1 VSYRGIAACGLL
13 FVLAVTAGCGGDE
26 APEENLEA
34 LEGAA
39 AADSTQP
46 EPQDEPQGDVETEEV
61 EEPSVEPLRQT
72 QIEVYFPSASGA
84 GLVGEFR
91 EIFVTGTPGDMAK
104 QIISDLIEG
113 PTGKQALRALPSA
126 VRLRQAYMMESGLV
140 YLDFSSELKEGLEG
154 GSNNELLTIFS
165 IVNSV
170 VLNVAEIKRVVLL
183 VGGRPVETLNGH
195 VDLTRPLKPDFSLVR
210 GSIIARGPG

>member
-1 VSYRGIAACGLL
+1 MNCRGIGVFGLL
-13 FVLAVTAGCGGDE
+13 LVLALTTGCGGDE
-26 APEENLEA
+26 APEENLEP

-39 AADSTQP
+39 P
-46 EPQDEPQGDVETEEV
+46 VETEAEAQPT
-61 EEPSVEPLRQT
+61 EEPSVEPLSRT
-72 QIEVYFPSASGA
+72 RIEVYFPSATGA

-91 EIFVTGTPGDMAK
+91 EIFATATPGDMAK

-113 PTGKQALRALPSA
+113 PTSGKALRAVPAS
-126 VRLRQAYMMESGLV
+126 VRLRQAYMMDGGLV

-154 GSNNELLTIFS
+154 GSSNELLTVYS

-195 VDLTRPLKPDFSLVR
+195 IDLTRPLKPDFSLVR